1 MSLRHSFTS
10 SVLALALLAMSAS
23 VLASP
28 RGGGGRGAAPPQM
41 SAQRAERP
49 ARSEHHESDALS
61 DSVRRIERSTRGQV
75 LSAERVPYDGR
86 DVNRIKTVDS
96 HGRVRVYMDDPEA
109 PPHPQMPDPPTD

>member
-1 MSLRHSFTS
+1 MSSRHPFTS

-28 RGGGGRGAAPPQM
+28 RGGGGGRGNAAPQMQMPQ
-41 SAQRAERP
+41 QRPE
-49 ARSEHHESDALS
+49 RSERHESDALS
-61 DSVRRIERSTRGQV
+61 DSVRRIERTTRGQV

-96 HGRVRVYMDDPEA
+96 HGRVRVYMDDPQA
-109 PPHPQMPDPPTD
+109 PPPQAPDPPSD